1 MKSPHISMN
10 DYIIEFEHRYFKTVQ
25 YDMKLPDIVLA
36 FKLLDGARLT
46 DDQRQLVL
54 TLGSDLKFFSSKEN
68 IFKSRG

>member
-25 YDMKLPDIVLA
+25 YDMKLPDIALA

-54 TLGSDLKFFSSKEN
+54 T
-68 IFKSRG
+68 